1 MISNEKRLGLIK
13 LITQDKMKIIDAAK
27 MLDIPYEN
35 AKAIYRTY
43 KIEGRLS
50 KKLYKKREKDYE
62 QFMRMQEIAA

>member
-1 MISNEKRLGLIK
+1 
-13 LITQDKMKIIDAAK
+13 

-50 KKLYKKREKDYE
+50 KKMYKKREKDYE

>member
-1 MISNEKRLGLIK
+1 
-13 LITQDKMKIIDAAK
+13 MKIIDAAK

-62 QFMRMQEIAA
+62 QFMRMQEIAAKRYE